1 MLTRYSL
8 LLVGLFQNLPIQ
20 AYNNDIDDTTQ
31 SSETFID
38 LYERGVQSYLSNEF
52 ENCIYFLE
60 NAVGKYKHYYETTAN
75 CRIECD
81 YATRANKN
89 KAEFIHSN
97 DIENLHFYELIIKQT
112 LCLTKCRKQNS
123 NYLPFDEDFD
133 GYYLDLFKN
142 RQAYAYLHSCYTKVD
157 QVTLAASAALTYM
170 VKHPAD
176 TVMQKNFELGLEKPG
191 VDKEA
196 IVDLDEKKF
205 VPIFVAGILA
215 VNEKE
220 WTKAISLMENS
231 VMQFIYDEN
240 QCRAYCE
247 GEFDH
252 GFLPDF
258 ISAIGNHFTNTLY
271 CKRNCTR
278 EMGMVRGKYYIKLFA
293 EHYQYLQQ
301 AYYEDVKYEAAYRA
315 GLSYLRFNE
324 GDQDMLN
331 KLKLIEKQIK
341 GHLNENFF
349 KVRREA
355 VEYYERNSYE
365 EKLVSFIKT
374 AFVEL
379 DEHAEEVTME
389 QPSDNST
396 DDIDNGGDSETKV
409 DEHLVNEGII
419 YQIPTSGYHKDEL

>member
-231 VMQFIYDEN
+231 CYLTFF
-240 QCRAYCE
+240 RFRCE
-247 GEFDH
+247 
-252 GFLPDF
+252 
-258 ISAIGNHFTNTLY
+258 I
-271 CKRNCTR
+271 
-278 EMGMVRGKYYIKLFA
+278 
-293 EHYQYLQQ
+293 
-301 AYYEDVKYEAAYRA
+301 
-315 GLSYLRFNE
+315 
-324 GDQDMLN
+324 
-331 KLKLIEKQIK
+331 
-341 GHLNENFF
+341 
-349 KVRREA
+349 
-355 VEYYERNSYE
+355 
-365 EKLVSFIKT
+365 
-374 AFVEL
+374 
-379 DEHAEEVTME
+379 
-389 QPSDNST
+389 
-396 DDIDNGGDSETKV
+396 
-409 DEHLVNEGII
+409 
-419 YQIPTSGYHKDEL
+419 